1 MLASMADGALDYQRS
16 ARYRRQSWYGTK
28 PLVKRLLA
36 QPGIHTL
43 MRAAAALLGDRIH
56 RERLPAP
63 ARLREVTADMSGV
76 TFGMLRPDRC
86 IVAKELHW
94 GGGRRPR
101 LEDQFA
107 LDLFAVL
114 VREARLVLD
123 IGAYTGV
130 FSLLAARVSP
140 VARIHAFEV
149 VPDVA
154 HAAQENV
161 AANGLTERVTVHGE
175 GIGKEGDTVT
185 IAPGTGGSALPDFY
199 STKLHFTDGVPV
211 AVRSIDAIATEV
223 NVPPPAVVKID
234 VEGTEDVV
242 LEHAQSFLAS
252 HRPDIVCEILLE
264 SNTAGVQAALAP
276 HGYRFYRVERGALSP
291 QPDLVPSQEFR
302 DWLFTAKDSSE
313 LMSRGIPVA

>member
-1 MLASMADGALDYQRS
+1 MLASMADAATDYQRS
-16 ARYRRQSWYGTK
+16 ARYRRQSWYGAK

-43 MRAAAALLGDRIH
+43 MRGGAAVLGDRIH

-63 ARLREVTADMSGV
+63 ARLRTVTANMSGV

-86 IVAKELHW
+86 IVAKELYW

-101 LEDQFA
+101 LADQFA

-114 VREARLVLD
+114 VRDARLVLD

-130 FSLLAARVSP
+130 FSLLAARVAADAQ
-140 VARIHAFEV
+140 VHAFEV
-149 VPDVA
+149 VPGVA

-161 AANGLTERVTVHGE
+161 DANGLTGRITVHGE
-175 GIGKEGDTVT
+175 AVGKEGDTVT
-185 IAPGTGGSALPDFY
+185 IAAGTGGSALPDFY
-199 STKLHFTDGVPV
+199 STKLHFADGVPV
-211 AVRSIDAIATEV
+211 AVRSLDAIVAEI
-223 NVPPPAVVKID
+223 NVPPPAAVKID

-252 HRPDIVCEILLE
+252 HRPDILCEILLE
-264 SNTAGVQAALAP
+264 SNTAGVQAALEP

-291 QPDLVPSQEFR
+291 QPHLVPSGEFR
-302 DWLFTAKDSSE
+302 DWLFTIKESGE
-313 LMSRGIPVA
+313 LTSRGIPVA